1 MALGFHSIESEDD
14 SSDRVVDKSVPIV
27 IIPKEAEVRPS
38 TIAES
43 IVLKVVDFKTKQCYG
58 LILTKEQVHQI
69 AEATDKLLQ

>member
-38 TIAES
+38 AVEGS

-69 AEATDKLLQ
+69 ADAADKLIQ